1 MTETRDSLVLTADK
15 IHTVDPETPE
25 ADWIVVSGEVIREVG
40 RGEKPDGIEHHHLE
54 GTLLP
59 GFIDSHVHLT
69 TTGLYRQGLDFRE
82 CRSVQELL
90 SVLEDHL
97 SRNPEDWIIGGNF
110 DPGRNRDARMPDRHE
125 IDRLVGERRALLSRA
140 DGHSCVLSSA
150 GMKEVSLSPDTP
162 GIILDDRGEPTGV
175 MRHQAN
181 YESRR
186 KFFGNLPQDKIRNAQ
201 IEGCELAL
209 EKGVTSVHEMAGG
222 SYMGDKDF
230 EVMLSSLREY
240 PVHVV
245 IYLSTFDV
253 GRVLKA
259 GLPCIGGDLF
269 LDGSIGSRTAAM
281 SRNYEDEETQGSIYH
296 EDDVVIEWYVEANR
310 AGLQTGVHAIGDAAI
325 EQALRCMEEATVR
338 LGPEGAIG
346 FRRLRHR
353 IEHFEC
359 ASADQIERATR
370 LGVVPSMQPMF
381 DGYWGGTDGMY
392 AARLGERAE
401 SMNALAAVL
410 SSGAVIAGGSDS
422 TVTPLDPL
430 LGIDASVNHK
440 TEASRVSTLDALKMF
455 TTWGA
460 WGAREEKERGSIAPG
475 KFADFCLL
483 DQDPLSSETS
493 DFSRVEVLETWVKGR
508 RAWNRLHKDEEGS

>member
-1 MTETRDSLVLTADK
+1 MTETLDHLVLTAEK
-15 IHTVDPETPE
+15 IHTVDPEISE
-25 ADWIVVSGEVIREVG
+25 ADWIIVAGEVIHEVG
-40 RGEKPDGIEHHHLE
+40 RGEKPGGIDHVHLE
-54 GTLLP
+54 GTLVP

-82 CRSVQELL
+82 SRSVDDLL
-90 SVLEDHL
+90 SVLKEHV
-97 SRNPEDWIIGGNF
+97 SRNSEDWIIGGNF

-125 IDRLVGERRALLSRA
+125 VDRVVGERRALLSRA

-150 GMKEVSLSPDTP
+150 GMKEVALAPNTP
-162 GIILDDRGEPTGV
+162 GIILDDRGDPTGV
-175 MRHQAN
+175 MRHEAN

-186 KFFGNLPQDKIRNAQ
+186 KFFGNLPENKIRGAQ
-201 IEGCELAL
+201 LEGCRLAL

-230 EVMLSSLREY
+230 EVMLSSLQDY

-253 GRVLKA
+253 GRVVKA

-281 SRNYEDEETQGSIYH
+281 SRAYEDEDTQGSIYH
-296 EDDVVIEWYVEANR
+296 DDETVVEWYVEANR

-338 LGPEGAIG
+338 LGPEGAVG
-346 FRRLRHR
+346 FRKLRHR

-359 ASADQIERATR
+359 ASADHIERAVR

-381 DGYWGGTDGMY
+381 DGYWGGKNGMY

-401 SMNALAAVL
+401 SMNDHSAVLAA
-410 SSGAVIAGGSDS
+410 GAVVAGGSDS

-440 TEASRVSTLDALKMF
+440 TEAARVSSHDALKMF
-455 TTWGA
+455 TIWGA
-460 WGAREEKERGSIAPG
+460 LAAREETERGSISTG
-475 KFADFCLL
+475 KLADFCLL
-483 DQDPLSSETS
+483 DRDPLSMDSS
-493 DFSRVEVLETWVKGR
+493 DLSSVQVLETWVKGS
-508 RAWNRLHKDEEGS
+508 RAWNRLHKGEEGS